1 MSCRQAQ
8 DTAEQHAK
16 AAEASVQA
24 LKDSGADCAAQL
36 SASNQVCTSPSVS
49 LPCAS

>member
-8 DTAEQHAK
+8 DTAEQRAK

-24 LKDSGADCAAQL
+24 LTGSGADCAAQL
-36 SASNQVCTSPSVS
+36 SASNQV
-49 LPCAS
+49 